1 MSLDASLEVNP
12 DANGDPSPPN
22 VSRND
27 SHGLVRP
34 SDIPP
39 HVARRAV
46 EWLIELQSSDADT
59 TTRQSLQHWMGLHP
73 DHERAWQH
81 IEAVN
86 GQLRSLASP
95 MASVIAH
102 ATLAPRRSVKRRE
115 VIKTLAV
122 LLFAGGTTW
131 MTKDSKPWREWTAD
145 EHTGVGER
153 RTVTLADGTTVT
165 LNTAS
170 AINIRFSATER
181 RVQLVSGEILVST
194 GKDGGHNGN
203 GRSGF
208 GNGVMR
214 PFVIETAQGE
224 LQPLGTRFVVRQQ
237 ADASRVDV
245 FEGAVDIRPH
255 DGVGAPRILRAGEQ
269 TRFTRNAIN
278 EPTAINDI
286 DAAWID
292 GMLIASGMRLAD
304 FLAELSRHRPGRLRC
319 DPAIAELRISGSY
332 PLADTD
338 RILDTLPTTLPVEIH
353 FLTRYWVT
361 VRPAHI

>member
-1 MSLDASLEVNP
+1 MSLNASLGVNP
-12 DANGDPSPPN
+12 DANNEPSLSRPP
-22 VSRND
+22 RND
-27 SHGLVRP
+27 HGLGRS

-46 EWLIELQSSDADT
+46 EWLVELQSADVST
-59 TTRQSLQHWMGLHP
+59 TTRQGLQHWLGLHP

-86 GQLRSLASP
+86 GQLRSVVLP
-95 MASVIAH
+95 MTSAIVH
-102 ATLAPRRSVKRRE
+102 ATLVPRRSVKRRE
-115 VIKTLAV
+115 VIKTLVV

-131 MTKDSKPWREWTAD
+131 VTKDSMPWREWTAD

-153 RTVTLADGTTVT
+153 RTITLADGTIVT
-165 LNTAS
+165 LNTDS

-181 RVQLVSGEILVST
+181 RVRLVSGEILVST
-194 GKDGGHNGN
+194 GKDAGHNDN
-203 GRSGF
+203 GRSG
-208 GNGVMR
+208 NGVTR

-237 ADASRVDV
+237 TNASRVDV

-255 DGVGAPRILRAGEQ
+255 NGAGATRILRAGEQ
-269 TRFTRNAIN
+269 TRFTRNIIN
-278 EPTAINDI
+278 EPITINDT

-292 GMLIASGMRLAD
+292 GMLVASGMRLAD
-304 FLAELSRHRPGRLRC
+304 FLVELSRHRPGRLRC
-319 DPAIAELRISGSY
+319 DPAIAELLISGSY

-353 FLTRYWVT
+353 FLTRYWIT
-361 VRPAHI
+361 VRPAHT

>member
-12 DANGDPSPPN
+12 DTNGGLSSPN
-22 VSRND
+22 ISRND

-34 SDIPP
+34 NDIPP

-46 EWLIELQSSDADT
+46 EWLVELQSGDADT
-59 TTRQSLQHWMGLHP
+59 TTRQGLQHWMGLHP

-86 GQLRSLASP
+86 GQLRSVASP

-131 MTKDSKPWREWTAD
+131 MTKDSTPWREWTAD

-170 AINIRFSATER
+170 AINIRFSAAER

-194 GKDGGHNGN
+194 GKDGGHNGSEISN
-203 GRSGF
+203 GLS
-208 GNGVMR
+208 R
-214 PFVIETAQGE
+214 PFLIETAQGE

-237 ADASRVDV
+237 AGASRVDV

-255 DGVGAPRILRAGEQ
+255 DGAGAPRILRAGEQ
-269 TRFTRNAIN
+269 TNFTRNAIT

-338 RILDTLPTTLPVEIH
+338 RILDALPTTLPVEIH

-361 VRPAHI
+361 VRPAHL

>member
-1 MSLDASLEVNP
+1 MSLDVSLRVNP
-12 DANGDPSPPN
+12 DINSGPSSSN
-22 VSRND
+22 ASCND
-27 SHGLVRP
+27 SHGLLRP

-46 EWLIELQSSDADT
+46 EWLVELQSGDADT
-59 TTRQSLQHWMGLHP
+59 TTRQALQHWLGLHP

-86 GQLRSLASP
+86 GQLRSVASP
-95 MASVIAH
+95 MASAIAH
-102 ATLAPRRSVKRRE
+102 ATLAPRRTVKRRE
-115 VIKTLAV
+115 VIKILAV
-122 LLFAGGTTW
+122 LLFTGGTTW
-131 MTKDSKPWREWTAD
+131 MTKDSTPWREWTAD

-165 LNTAS
+165 LNTTS
-170 AINIRFSATER
+170 AISIRFSATER
-181 RVQLVSGEILVST
+181 RVLLISGEILVST
-194 GKDGGHNGN
+194 GKDTDHQGSNSGVGN
-203 GRSGF
+203 GLS
-208 GNGVMR
+208 R
-214 PFVIETAQGE
+214 PFLIETAQGE

-237 ADASRVDV
+237 VNASRVDI
-245 FEGAVDIRPH
+245 FEGAVDIRPY
-255 DGVGAPRILRAGEQ
+255 DGAGATRILHAGEQ

-278 EPTAINDI
+278 EPTAINNT

-292 GMLIASGMRLAD
+292 GMLVASGMRLAD
-304 FLAELSRHRPGRLRC
+304 FLAELSRHRPGRLNC

-338 RILDTLPTTLPVEIH
+338 RILNTLPATLPVKIH

-361 VRPAHI
+361 VRPAHT

>member
-1 MSLDASLEVNP
+1 MSLDTSLGVNP
-12 DANGDPSPPN
+12 DANSGPSSPSAP
-22 VSRND
+22 RND
-27 SHGLVRP
+27 NNGLGRS

-46 EWLIELQSSDADT
+46 EWLVELQSGEVGT
-59 TTRQSLQHWMGLHP
+59 TTRQGLQHWLGLHP

-86 GQLRSLASP
+86 GQLRSVASP
-95 MASVIAH
+95 MASAIAH
-102 ATLAPRRSVKRRE
+102 ATLAPRRSIKRRE

-131 MTKDSKPWREWTAD
+131 VAKDSKPWRELTAD

-153 RTVTLADGTTVT
+153 RTVTLADGTIVT
-165 LNTAS
+165 LNTDS

-181 RVQLVSGEILVST
+181 RVRLVSGEILVST
-194 GKDGGHNGN
+194 GKDAGHNGN
-203 GRSGF
+203 GRSGV
-208 GNGVMR
+208 GNSVTR

-255 DGVGAPRILRAGEQ
+255 NGAGTTRILRAGEQ
-269 TRFTRNAIN
+269 TRFTRNVIN
-278 EPTAINDI
+278 EPIAVNDT

-292 GMLIASGMRLAD
+292 GMLVASGMRLAD
-304 FLAELSRHRPGRLRC
+304 FLVELSRHRPGRLKC
-319 DPAIAELRISGSY
+319 DPAIAELLISGSY

-338 RILDTLPTTLPVEIH
+338 RILDALPTTLPVEIH

-361 VRPAHI
+361 VRPAHT

>member
-1 MSLDASLEVNP
+1 MSLDASLGANP
-12 DANGDPSPPN
+12 DANNAPSSPST
-22 VSRND
+22 SRND
-27 SHGLVRP
+27 SNDLGRP

-39 HVARRAV
+39 YIARRAV
-46 EWLIELQSSDADT
+46 EWLVELQSGYADT
-59 TTRQSLQHWMGLHP
+59 TSRQALQHWLGQHP
-73 DHERAWQH
+73 DHERAWRH

-86 GQLRSLASP
+86 GQLRSVASP
-95 MASVIAH
+95 LVSAIAH
-102 ATLAPRRSVKRRE
+102 ATLAPRRSVKRRK

-122 LLFAGGTTW
+122 LLFTGGTTW
-131 MTKDSKPWREWTAD
+131 MTKDSTPWREWTAD

-170 AINIRFSATER
+170 AISIRFSATER
-181 RVQLVSGEILVST
+181 RVLLVSGEILVST
-194 GKDGGHNGN
+194 GKDTGHNGSSN
-203 GRSGF
+203 GS
-208 GNGVMR
+208 GNGLSR
-214 PFVIETAQGE
+214 PFLIETAQGE

-237 ADASRVDV
+237 ADASRVDI

-255 DGVGAPRILRAGEQ
+255 DGAGATRILRAGEQ

-278 EPTAINDI
+278 EPTAINDT

-292 GMLIASGMRLAD
+292 GMLVASGMRLAD
-304 FLAELSRHRPGRLRC
+304 FLAELSRHRPGRLSC

-332 PLADTD
+332 PLANTD

-361 VRPAHI
+361 VRPAHT

>member
-1 MSLDASLEVNP
+1 MSLDASLGVTP
-12 DANGDPSPPN
+12 DANNSPSTPSAP
-22 VSRND
+22 RND
-27 SHGLVRP
+27 NHGLVRS

-46 EWLIELQSSDADT
+46 EWLVELQSGDVST
-59 TTRQSLQHWMGLHP
+59 TTRQSLQHWLSLHP
-73 DHERAWQH
+73 DHERAWLH

-86 GQLRSLASP
+86 GQLRSVVSP
-95 MASVIAH
+95 MASAIAH
-102 ATLAPRRSVKRRE
+102 ATLVPRRSVKRRE

-122 LLFAGGTTW
+122 LLFAGSTTW
-131 MTKDSKPWREWTAD
+131 VAKDSMPWREWTAD

-181 RVQLVSGEILVST
+181 RVLLVSGEILIST
-194 GKDGGHNGN
+194 GKDAGHNGN
-203 GRSGF
+203 GHS
-208 GNGVMR
+208 GNGLSR
-214 PFVIETAQGE
+214 PFLIETAQGE

-255 DGVGAPRILRAGEQ
+255 DGAGVPRILRAGEQ

-278 EPTAINDI
+278 EPTAINDT

-304 FLAELSRHRPGRLRC
+304 FLAELSRHRPGRLSC
-319 DPAIAELRISGSY
+319 DPAIAELRVSGSY

-338 RILDTLPTTLPVEIH
+338 RILDILRTTLPVEIH

-361 VRPAHI
+361 VRPTHT

>member
-1 MSLDASLEVNP
+1 MSLDASLGVNA
-12 DANGDPSPPN
+12 DTNSDPSSPSA
-22 VSRND
+22 SRND
-27 SHGLVRP
+27 SHGLIRP

-46 EWLIELQSSDADT
+46 EWLVELQSGDVST
-59 TTRQSLQHWMGLHP
+59 TTRQSLQHWLGLHP

-86 GQLRSLASP
+86 GQLRSVASP

-115 VIKTLAV
+115 MIKTLAV

-131 MTKDSKPWREWTAD
+131 VAKDSMPWREWVAD

-153 RTVTLADGTTVT
+153 RTVTLADGTIVT
-165 LNTAS
+165 LNTDS
-170 AINIRFSATER
+170 AINMRFSATER
-181 RVQLVSGEILVST
+181 RVLLVSGEILVST
-194 GKDGGHNGN
+194 GKDAGHNGN
-203 GRSGF
+203 GRSG
-208 GNGVMR
+208 NGVAR

-237 ADASRVDV
+237 ANASRVDV

-255 DGVGAPRILRAGEQ
+255 DGAGATRILRAGEQ
-269 TRFTRNAIN
+269 TRFTRNVIN
-278 EPTAINDI
+278 EPIAVNDT

-292 GMLIASGMRLAD
+292 GMLVASGMRLAD
-304 FLAELSRHRPGRLRC
+304 FLAELSRHRPGRLSC
-319 DPAIAELRISGSY
+319 DPVIAELRISGSY

-338 RILDTLPTTLPVEIH
+338 RILDTLRTTLPVEIH

-361 VRPAHI
+361 VRPAHT